1 MFYLLF
7 EKGGK
12 IVNVFLWIYRRLQ
25 LGVMQSETEH
35 IAKNVEPTWK
45 TPQNIKYSNLF
56 LSLQIIYLN
65 IIYIYKGNFLFQL
78 YSLKISFF
86 NNRQSPYLTHWVSYL
101 QSSLQNAWRE
111 PWFESCWVCWNN
123 LRKLYEI
130 TYSTKDIKQFI
141 STNKTINV

>member
-1 MFYLLF
+1 MLF
-7 EKGGK
+7 FG
-12 IVNVFLWIYRRLQ
+12 YREGFSQEWSKVRQ
-25 LGVMQSETEH
+25 NIWQKTWN
-35 IAKNVEPTWK
+35 KTWK
-45 TPQNIKYSNLF
+45 TLQNIKYSNLF
-56 LSLQIIYLN
+56 LCLQIIYLN
-65 IIYIYKGNFLFQL
+65 IIYKGNFLFQS

-86 NNRQSPYLTHWVSYL
+86 NNRQSPYLIHWVSYL

-141 STNKTINV
+141 STNKTINE

>member
-1 MFYLLF
+1 MDIEKASARSDAKWDRTYSKKCRTNLKGTTKYQLF
-7 EKGGK
+7 KFVS
-12 IVNVFLWIYRRLQ
+12 I
-25 LGVMQSETEH
+25 
-35 IAKNVEPTWK
+35 PT
-45 TPQNIKYSNLF
+45 NH
-56 LSLQIIYLN
+56 YLN

-123 LRKLYEI
+123 LQKLYEI
-130 TYSTKDIKQFI
+130 IYSTKDIKQFI
-141 STNKTINV
+141 STNKTITE